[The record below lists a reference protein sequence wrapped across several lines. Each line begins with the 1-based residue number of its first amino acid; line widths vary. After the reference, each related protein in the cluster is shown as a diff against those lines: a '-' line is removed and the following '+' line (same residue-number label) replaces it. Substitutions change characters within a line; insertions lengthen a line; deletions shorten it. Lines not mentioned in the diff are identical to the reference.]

1 MKFHLGVR
9 LLTLSVLTA
18 LAGCGGGGA
27 LGLGGGGGS
36 TTCTPTTY
44 SITYPSIGGFS
55 ASGNINAASGCFSTA
70 TVNSYAALIPT
81 IGSPFVPS
89 GSGTVLA
96 YFGVTFSVNEYASGL
111 PALTVTLPVGT
122 VTSGHSFYLAHNGS
136 GGAALG
142 WSAAVAGPVT
152 ATGST
157 VSFPNSGGNI
167 TFQANQEDEL
177 ALYEI

>member
-1 MKFHLGVR
+1 MKLSLGVR

-27 LGLGGGGGS
+27 LGGLGGGGS
-36 TTCTPTTY
+36 SCTPTSY
-44 SITYPSIGGFS
+44 NITYPVIAGIS
-55 ASGNINAASGCFSTA
+55 ASGSINAASGCFSTA
-70 TVNSYAALIPT
+70 TVTSYAALVPT

-89 GSGTVLA
+89 GSGTVIA
-96 YFGVTFSVNEYASGL
+96 YFGVTFSSTEYASGL
-111 PALTVTLPVGT
+111 PALTVTLPAGT
-122 VTSGHSFYLAHNGS
+122 PTTGHSFYLAHNGS

-152 ATGST
+152 ATGSS
-157 VSFPNSGGNI
+157 VSFPTSNGNT
-167 TFQANQEDEL
+167 TFLANQEDEL